1 MELNVLSIL
10 VGVMGCVGAV
20 VLIWYVVGW
29 SMNLSRYDRP
39 KYLPRDDE
47 ALWAKIMASSRRAWY
62 YKSISTD
69 SMSFDNWDLGILST
83 NPSKLHKTYGL
94 TPRVTDVI
102 LVPKK
107 WGGHWVVVIT
117 RPLKRNRFIT
127 TYIGEFIDGKIH
139 RNRSRENS
147 INIS

>member
-1 MELNVLSIL
+1 MELNALSIL
-10 VGVMGCVGAV
+10 VGVIGLSSIV
-20 VLIWYVVGW
+20 VLLWYAVGW
-29 SMNLSRYDRP
+29 SMNSSRYDRP

-47 ALWAKIMASSRRAWY
+47 ALWAKVMASSRRAWY
-62 YKSISTD
+62 YKSIPTEV
-69 SMSFDNWDLGILST
+69 MSFDNWDLGIL
-83 NPSKLHKTYGL
+83 KTDPERLEKIYGL

-107 WGGHWVVVIT
+107 WGGNWAVVIT
-117 RPLKRNRFIT
+117 GKLKGNRFIT
-127 TYIGEFIDGKIH
+127 TYIGEFTNGKIH

>member
-10 VGVMGCVGAV
+10 VGVVGLAGVV
-20 VLIWYVVGW
+20 VLLWYAIGW
-29 SMNLSRYDRP
+29 SMNVSRYDRP

-47 ALWAKIMASSRRAWY
+47 ALWAKVMASSRRAWY
-62 YKSISTD
+62 YKSISAEG
-69 SMSFDNWDLGILST
+69 MSFDNWDLGVLRT
-83 NPSKLHKTYGL
+83 NPEKLRKIYGI

-117 RPLKRNRFIT
+117 RSLKGNRFIT
-127 TYIGEFIDGKIH
+127 TYIGEFINGEIH